1 MRAIVAVLDKKGEH
15 AVQKLVAMLDA
26 LKHKDADAF
35 GIASSTNFEI
45 KPSLAQLQ
53 NRDFKASA
61 AVGHVFLRVLSQDKP
76 QFIALKNA
84 AMVFDGRIYQPPIS
98 FDFSAIAG
106 MLETNREAN
115 VKAVIGDFEGSF
127 AFAIAEAERLI
138 VGRDS
143 LGLYPL
149 YYGENEDFLA
159 VASEC
164 KALWKIGLENVNSFL
179 PGHIA
184 IIDKKD
190 TIVKPVKTIKK
201 SSGVSRITMEE
212 AVEKLQRLLQQSVEE
227 RVLGLN
233 EVAVAFSGGLD
244 SSLIALLAKKAGVKV
259 HLVHVSLEG
268 MSETEQAEEAAALL
282 GLPLYVCLYSEKDVE
297 KVLPKVL
304 WTVESPDPI
313 KTSIG
318 IPVFWTAEKTAEM
331 GFRVLLAGQ
340 GADELFGGYMKY
352 LNAYLHYGEE
362 AAQRKIFKDVLK
374 MYETN
379 FEKDSKICCFHNV
392 ELRLPFAT
400 YQLAEFA
407 LSLPLQLKIEPANNT
422 LRKIVLRKAA
432 EKMGLSPQ
440 ITNKPKKA
448 VQYATGVSKALKK
461 LAKRNKLSLKEYL
474 QKVFQA
480 SLNYLN

>member
-1 MRAIVAVLDKKGEH
+1 MAVLDKKGER
-15 AVQKLVAMLDA
+15 AVQNVVAMLDA
-26 LKHKDADAF
+26 LKHKGADAF
-35 GIASSTNFEI
+35 GVASFTNFEI
-45 KPSLAQLQ
+45 KSSLEQLQ
-53 NRDFKASA
+53 NRDFKASV

-76 QFIALKNA
+76 QFTALKNA
-84 AMVFDGRIYQPPIS
+84 AMVFDGRVYQPTMP
-98 FDFSAIAG
+98 FEFSAIAG
-106 MLETNREAN
+106 MLETNWEAN
-115 VKAVIGDFEGSF
+115 VKAIIGEFEGSF
-127 AFAIAEAERLI
+127 AFAIAEAKRLI

-143 LGLYPL
+143 MGLYPL
-149 YYGENEDFLA
+149 YYSENEDFLA

-164 KALWKIGLENVNSFL
+164 KALWKIGLEKVNSFQ
-179 PGHIA
+179 PGRIA
-184 IIDKKD
+184 IIDKKGAR
-190 TIVKPVKTIKK
+190 IKPVKTIKK
-201 SSGVSRITMEE
+201 SLGVSRIAMEE
-212 AVEKLQRLLQQSVEE
+212 AVERLQRLLQQSVEE
-227 RVLGLN
+227 RVSGLK

-259 HLVHVSLEG
+259 HLIHVSLEG

-282 GLPLYVCLYSEKDVE
+282 GLPLYVYLYSEKDVE

-331 GFRVLLAGQ
+331 GVRVLLAGQ
-340 GADELFGGYMKY
+340 GADELFGGYMRY
-352 LNAYLHYGEE
+352 LSTYLHYGEE
-362 AAQRKIFKDVLK
+362 AAQRKLFNDVLR

-379 FEKDSKICCFHNV
+379 FERDYKICNFHNV

-400 YQLAEFA
+400 RQLTEFA
-407 LSLPLQLKIEPANNT
+407 LSIPLQLKMEPTKNT

-432 EKMGLSPQ
+432 EKMGLPPQ

-461 LAKRNKLSLKEYL
+461 LAKRNKLSLKKYL
-474 QKVFQA
+474 KKSFKH
-480 SLNYLN
+480 L